1 MPNNLNRRIYPKD
14 DGRQRKIGREKW
26 PLLWSTKRPARVA
39 SLLNTKDK
47 RILISAER
55 RRLVPYFKESNQ
67 LVKLTMGNRRS
78 GFLTPHLRLHPYF
91 LKYFKDKLKLLRS
104 QNRFLK
110 ELTKF
115 GSKGLFYKPK
125 VPLKRTWFSL

>member
-1 MPNNLNRRIYPKD
+1 MTDRIQKFYDRPSTTKD

-104 QNRFLK
+104 KNRFWK
-110 ELTKF
+110 SSPNSVVRAFFISQKF
-115 GSKGLFYKPK
+115 
-125 VPLKRTWFSL
+125 R